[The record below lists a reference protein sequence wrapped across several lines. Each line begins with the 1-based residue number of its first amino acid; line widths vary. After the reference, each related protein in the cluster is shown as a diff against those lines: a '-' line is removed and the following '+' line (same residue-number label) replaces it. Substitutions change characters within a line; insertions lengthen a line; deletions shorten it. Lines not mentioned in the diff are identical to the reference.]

1 MLHLKPQEA
10 LIVYKVPVDNSLV
23 KPFVPAISP
32 WPDNACLIMFKKG
45 SASCIPTKRGT
56 SFSDRMARSIVVVFV
71 GFAERVDSSHLATG
85 TSSTRSVAGP
95 SPTPGCGLAL
105 ETCNAPGT
113 DPLSSAADFS
123 NVRDFDGEWT
133 SRTGQW
139 ERAGASGSG
148 MKLTY
153 RARARLDLRT
163 GSTTPS
169 ASTVARRSWNSKVA
183 SCAPLVRS
191 SHFPGRGVSTAEGR
205 PPGAYLIG
213 WIDG

>member
-95 SPTPGCGLAL
+95 SPTPSCGLAL
-105 ETCNAPGT
+105 ETCNAPCT
-113 DPLSSAADFS
+113 DPVSGAAAFPIVLGFAGD
-123 NVRDFDGEWT
+123 WT
-133 SRTGQW
+133 SHTGLWKPEFDSQIGHRVTEVVPCYW
-139 ERAGASGSG
+139 TTTAALPAG
-148 MKLTY
+148 
-153 RARARLDLRT
+153 
-163 GSTTPS
+163 
-169 ASTVARRSWNSKVA
+169 
-183 SCAPLVRS
+183 
-191 SHFPGRGVSTAEGR
+191 
-205 PPGAYLIG
+205 
-213 WIDG
+213 